1 MKHRYVISVLPFALL
16 LLLQRFSLLSVG
28 SLGEEDVTIEAF
40 GAIGS
45 SILLDPEWGTDVSGR
60 DVVWEFTGSDG
71 KLVTILDY
79 VPGHHKEE
87 PNENFKSRLQFIT
100 SNGSL
105 ILNNLKL
112 SDQGVYCITVGGVWK
127 RSTELKLIEPLSEPS
142 VNVTYVDT
150 TIELTCQVSAGKASS
165 ILWYKDEK
173 MITNTNRYQF
183 VRNNSTLIISKVMK
197 SDSGSYTC
205 TMANIVSKKNTSY
218 PLVIYGFP
226 VLHYYTM
233 ELSTVA
239 LIIAAVALTC
249 KIISCR
255 YANTYL
261 ELFENLLPIV
271 HYMLL
276 ITMFGYWIR
285 VEGPHTT
292 SVLLLGFFCLLLI
305 PPMLS
310 IFMKACDN
318 RRLIKFLKTR
328 SCCLM
333 RMNAVTTSGDFSV
346 LCASVFLIVKRTADK
361 GREAADNLQISLILA
376 VFVPFLIILAIYA
389 ICKKS
394 CEQRTR
400 TPSQIPDVKD
410 SDKHEYIDMGM
421 PDKASICSGPLVALE
436 KVTAN

>member
-1 MKHRYVISVLPFALL
+1 MKHRFIISVLPFVLL

-28 SLGEEDVTIEAF
+28 SLGEEDGTKEAF
-40 GAIGS
+40 GAVGS
-45 SILLDPEWGTDVSGR
+45 SILLDPECRTDVSNR

-112 SDQGVYCITVGGVWK
+112 SDQGVYCITVGRVWK

-165 ILWYKDEK
+165 ILWHKDEK

-205 TMANIVSKKNTSY
+205 TMENTVSKKNTSY

-233 ELSTVA
+233 ELSTFA
-239 LIIAAVALTC
+239 LINAAVALTC
-249 KIISCR
+249 KIILCC
-255 YANTYL
+255 YANTCL
-261 ELFENLLPIV
+261 KLFENLLPIV

-276 ITMFGYWIR
+276 ITMFGYWIWI
-285 VEGPHTT
+285 EGPHTT
-292 SVLLLGFFCLLLI
+292 PVLLLVFFCLLLI

-310 IFMKACDN
+310 IFVKACDN
-318 RRLIKFLKTR
+318 RRLTMFSKTR

-333 RMNAVTTSGDFSV
+333 QMDAVTTSGEFSV
-346 LCASVFLIVKRTADK
+346 LGASLFLIVKRTVDK

-376 VFVPFLIILAIYA
+376 VLVPFFLVLIIHAIYT
-389 ICKKS
+389 IYIKYR
-394 CEQRTR
+394 EQRTR

-410 SDKHEYIDMGM
+410 SDKHEYTELMIYE
-421 PDKASICSGPLVALE
+421 SGITISSGELG
-436 KVTAN
+436 